1 MQNNYN
7 HLSTFSVLYL
17 IKGILTLL
25 FSFLPLIY
33 MGMGGFFMGM
43 DHHTNGFNPG
53 IIFLIVGGFFFVV
66 VVVIGIL
73 EIMASKYLKEARK
86 HKFIFAIAI
95 VNCFTGILGIL
106 LGVFTIVELNKPEV
120 KTLFEN
126 GEEKELL

>member
-1 MQNNYN
+1 
-7 HLSTFSVLYL
+7 
-17 IKGILTLL
+17 
-25 FSFLPLIY
+25 
-33 MGMGGFFMGM
+33 MGM
-43 DHHTNGFNPG
+43 DHHTNGLNPG
-53 IIFLIVGGFFFVV
+53 IIFLTIGGFFFVV

-126 GEEKELL
+126 SEEKELL